1 MVAGHLREIKGY
13 YYMVL
18 SFSDRDGRRR
28 NTTRSTGLTIRG
40 NKKKAEKLLLEARIA
55 MTDKLEAE
63 AKEYE
68 LTHPSNPSHILFTQF
83 MLDWLNMKQTTVDIS
98 THASY
103 RSAVVGFINPYFT
116 NYYPKIRLCDITA
129 KHIQDYY
136 SYEMRVNKVS
146 ANTVKHRH
154 ACISNALKYA
164 VRMDILSG
172 NPAAKVELP
181 RLNSYTAS
189 YYNEKELKKLFEFVK
204 GTPLELGVFLA
215 SYYGLRRSEIVGLR
229 WDAID
234 FDRKTISIKHTAT
247 EVFDGEKMQLVLKD
261 RTKTKSSHRMLP
273 LVEPFEK
280 LLVDLQAEQKLN
292 RMLCGNCYCTDYLDY
307 IYVNELGELMKPGYL
322 TAKLPELLES
332 NGMRRIR
339 FHDLRH
345 SCASLLL
352 SNGVSLKDIQAWLG
366 HSTISTTANIYVH
379 QEFAS
384 KINSANAIL
393 QILPMDKKESEQA

>member
-18 SFSDRDGRRR
+18 SYSDRDGKRRT
-28 NTTRSTGLTIRG
+28 TTRSTGLAIRG
-40 NKKKAEKLLLEARIA
+40 NKKRAEKKLLESRIA
-55 MTDKLEAE
+55 MPTELEA
-63 AKEYE
+63 AAREYE
-68 LTHPSNPSHILFTQF
+68 LTHPSNPSQTLFTQF
-83 MLDWLNMKQTTVDIS
+83 MLDWLNMKQTTVDVS

-103 RSAVVGFINPYFT
+103 RSSVINFINPYFDQK
-116 NYYPKIRLCDITA
+116 YPQLRLCDISA

-154 ACISNALKYA
+154 ACISNALRYA
-164 VRMDILSG
+164 VRMDILNG

-181 RLNSYTAS
+181 RLSSYAAS
-189 YYNEKELKKLFEFVK
+189 YYNEKELKKLFELVK

-234 FDRKTISIKHTAT
+234 FDRKTISINHTAT
-247 EVFDGEKMQLVLKD
+247 EVFDGEKVQLVLKD

-280 LLVDLQAEQKLN
+280 LLLELRETQKVN
-292 RMLCGNCYCTDYLDY
+292 RKLCGKCYCTDYLDY
-307 IYVNELGELMKPGYL
+307 IYVNVLGELMKPGYL
-322 TAKLPELLES
+322 TAKLPEILED

-352 SNGVSLKDIQAWLG
+352 ANGVSLKDIQAWLG

-379 QEFAS
+379 QEFTS

-393 QILPMDKKESEQA
+393 ELLPMDKKESEQA

>member
-189 YYNEKELKKLFEFVK
+189 YYNEKELKKLFELVK

-215 SYYGLRRSEIVGLR
+215 SYYGLRRSEIVG
-229 WDAID
+229 
-234 FDRKTISIKHTAT
+234 
-247 EVFDGEKMQLVLKD
+247 
-261 RTKTKSSHRMLP
+261 SSENF
-273 LVEPFEK
+273 V
-280 LLVDLQAEQKLN
+280 
-292 RMLCGNCYCTDYLDY
+292 
-307 IYVNELGELMKPGYL
+307 
-322 TAKLPELLES
+322 
-332 NGMRRIR
+332 
-339 FHDLRH
+339 
-345 SCASLLL
+345 
-352 SNGVSLKDIQAWLG
+352 
-366 HSTISTTANIYVH
+366 
-379 QEFAS
+379 
-384 KINSANAIL
+384 
-393 QILPMDKKESEQA
+393 